1 MNIDDIKLQL
11 YVDGELDTKDIS
23 EVEKFIQDNP
33 SAKKKA
39 RVIAT
44 YPQLPDRYLEKA
56 LTNYACRRA
65 WTGIS

>member
-33 SAKKKA
+33 YAKKKG
-39 RVIAT
+39 R
-44 YPQLPDRYLEKA
+44 
-56 LTNYACRRA
+56 
-65 WTGIS
+65 

>member
-33 SAKKKA
+33 SAKKKLMNIG
-39 RVIAT
+39 RLII
-44 YPQLPDRYLEKA
+44 YYLKN
-56 LTNYACRRA
+56 TNLLSRK
-65 WTGIS
+65 IFLKEL